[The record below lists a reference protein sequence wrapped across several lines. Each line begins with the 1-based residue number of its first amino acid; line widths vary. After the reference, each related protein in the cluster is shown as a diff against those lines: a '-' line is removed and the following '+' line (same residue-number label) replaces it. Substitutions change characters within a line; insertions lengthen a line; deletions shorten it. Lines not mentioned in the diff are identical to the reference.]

1 MHIYSLNQYF
11 QLAENLHSRQQLT
24 MHGDIFGCH
33 RKEIGGEWYW
43 QLMEARL
50 LTAQSAKDKLCP
62 YEEYLARYVNQVP
75 SFAKI
80 PFEN

>member
-33 RKEIGGEWYW
+33 RKEIGGE
-43 QLMEARL
+43 
-50 LTAQSAKDKLCP
+50 
-62 YEEYLARYVNQVP
+62 
-75 SFAKI
+75 
-80 PFEN
+80 

>member
-1 MHIYSLNQYF
+1 
-11 QLAENLHSRQQLT
+11 
-24 MHGDIFGCH
+24 
-33 RKEIGGEWYW
+33 
-43 QLMEARL
+43 MEGRL

-80 PFEN
+80 PFENETRKTRQAELLLSVS